1 MVVGVV
7 TVAAAVII
15 ANTYVSETILSVP
28 HIYIH
33 LFLIQSHKVLE
44 LLCSLLTEE
53 DEAQRDL

>member
-1 MVVGVV
+1 MVVGVL

-15 ANTYVSETILSVP
+15 ANTYVSETILGVL

-33 LFLIQSHKVLE
+33 LFFIQSHKVLE
-44 LLCSLLTEE
+44 LLCSLLREE